1 MRFDAPFRDWLGKN
15 SFTLLA
21 PPVALL
27 LLALFQQTR
36 LAQQLEYLTVSLRFE
51 VRAPYDPPAD
61 PRLVLVGIDQKS
73 IDQAGAWPWPRNV
86 EADFLKTI
94 VNAGA
99 NPHTVAFDLLFT
111 DDYDKF
117 HNLKTA
123 SGENFDQTLADA
135 AGQLPSVITGALS
148 LAPEANAGSEKS
160 AEEQTLAELAAPSL
174 TAPLSHVRGSVSAV
188 VGSDTAIFPIR
199 PLRAQSLFGFVN
211 DEPSP
216 IDRVRHAIPLLV
228 RVRDRLYPSLALQI
242 LCQTLAIDPDGVEAD
257 ITGGVVRLKNSS
269 GKRWEIPIDGRGEYT
284 INYRRGTG
292 FRGVSFITL
301 FGALASH
308 AATGSALP
316 PEADLHN
323 KVLLVGQTATGLTD
337 LGSTPL
343 QTNSPLVYTHLNV
356 INNVLRQDYLH
367 RAAWPWVAAAWLA
380 LTWATLFGLRQGAV
394 FYSVAVPLAVA
405 ALYAIAVFAVF
416 WWCSLEIALV
426 WPVLGYLG
434 VNFGAS
440 ALRWREEQR
449 GREQL
454 KQLFSRMLSPEVLT
468 YLLDHPSNLELGGS
482 LRGVTILFS
491 DIRDYTRFSEGLSTQ
506 ELVRQLNIYFER
518 MVDGVKEQRGT
529 FHKFIGDAIM
539 AAWGDISA
547 VSLGAEGDARNAVRS
562 ALVMRRK
569 LRELNAERAAEG
581 QIPLRIGMGINHGEV
596 LVGQIGASIR
606 SEFTVMGDPVNV
618 ASRLEGLTKAFHTDL
633 CIGESV
639 LPLLGGQ
646 FLVRRLGLI
655 QLKGK
660 SQPAVV
666 YEVFAE
672 KSRAEESAW
681 TEPEIALYEAAF
693 TAFLDRRFAAAER
706 GFLACLEAHPQ
717 DYCSTRYS
725 EACRAFLQEPPP
737 PDWDGRVVMDA
748 K

>member
-1 MRFDAPFRDWLGKN
+1 
-15 SFTLLA
+15 
-21 PPVALL
+21 V
-27 LLALFQQTR
+27 
-36 LAQQLEYLTVSLRFE
+36 
-51 VRAPYDPPAD
+51 
-61 PRLVLVGIDQKS
+61 
-73 IDQAGAWPWPRNV
+73 
-86 EADFLKTI
+86 
-94 VNAGA
+94 
-99 NPHTVAFDLLFT
+99 
-111 DDYDKF
+111 
-117 HNLKTA
+117 
-123 SGENFDQTLADA
+123 
-135 AGQLPSVITGALS
+135 
-148 LAPEANAGSEKS
+148 
-160 AEEQTLAELAAPSL
+160 
-174 TAPLSHVRGSVSAV
+174 
-188 VGSDTAIFPIR
+188 
-199 PLRAQSLFGFVN
+199 
-211 DEPSP
+211 
-216 IDRVRHAIPLLV
+216 
-228 RVRDRLYPSLALQI
+228 
-242 LCQTLAIDPDGVEAD
+242 
-257 ITGGVVRLKNSS
+257 
-269 GKRWEIPIDGRGEYT
+269 
-284 INYRRGTG
+284 
-292 FRGVSFITL
+292 
-301 FGALASH
+301 
-308 AATGSALP
+308 
-316 PEADLHN
+316 
-323 KVLLVGQTATGLTD
+323 
-337 LGSTPL
+337 
-343 QTNSPLVYTHLNV
+343 
-356 INNVLRQDYLH
+356 
-367 RAAWPWVAAAWLA
+367 
-380 LTWATLFGLRQGAV
+380 
-394 FYSVAVPLAVA
+394 
-405 ALYAIAVFAVF
+405 
-416 WWCSLEIALV
+416 
-426 WPVLGYLG
+426 
-434 VNFGAS
+434 
-440 ALRWREEQR
+440 
-449 GREQL
+449 QL
-454 KQLFSRMLSPEVLT
+454 KQLFSSMLSPEVLT